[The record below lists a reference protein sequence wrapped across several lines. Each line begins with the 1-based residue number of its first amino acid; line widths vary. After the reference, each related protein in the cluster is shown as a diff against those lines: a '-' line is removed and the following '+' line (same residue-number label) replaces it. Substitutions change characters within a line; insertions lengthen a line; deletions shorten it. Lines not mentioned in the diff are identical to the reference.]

1 MLLGRFPR
9 NRVRFPTKRLLLL
22 LFHFLLGLFFDSF
35 VLCHLYVKKSEPS
48 ATYDY
53 TTKVNIFGCPL
64 QLQTI
69 NELPKMPTVDYFSI
83 SVLFKKFLIESS
95 FTRCAFDIKGGKSV
109 TFAINMSFANCKV
122 RI

>member
-9 NRVRFPTKRLLLL
+9 NRVRFPTKRLLL

-95 FTRCAFDIKGGKSV
+95 FTRCAFDIKGGINANKV
-109 TFAINMSFANCKV
+109 LNLPLICHLQGAI
-122 RI
+122 